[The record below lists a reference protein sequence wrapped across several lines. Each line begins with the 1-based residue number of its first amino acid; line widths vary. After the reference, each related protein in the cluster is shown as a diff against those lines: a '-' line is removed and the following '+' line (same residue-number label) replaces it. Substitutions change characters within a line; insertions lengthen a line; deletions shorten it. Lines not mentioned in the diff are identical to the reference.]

1 MAALEKQDEVLIV
14 NRRTGKALQ
23 CTGLDN
29 GQVVVQAAP
38 SGEDAQ
44 VWSVVKGKEGVKLMN
59 KASGKVLDVMHGST
73 EAGAWVQTWE
83 DVDGQSQV
91 WKLARATATY
101 KKIVNTLSGNVLD
114 IVDMR
119 EDDGAPTQIWED
131 VEGLGQQW
139 KLVEL
144 AEFARKGIQTRTHS
158 AKSSEP
164 DPAEAPAP
172 KAPRAKKAAAQAAAP
187 VEAPVKAP
195 AKRGRKPK
203 AEAAP
208 KAEAPKAPAKRGRKP
223 ANKT

>member
-1 MAALEKQDEVLIV
+1 
-14 NRRTGKALQ
+14 
-23 CTGLDN
+23 
-29 GQVVVQAAP
+29 
-38 SGEDAQ
+38 
-44 VWSVVKGKEGVKLMN
+44 
-59 KASGKVLDVMHGST
+59 
-73 EAGAWVQTWE
+73 
-83 DVDGQSQV
+83 
-91 WKLARATATY
+91 
-101 KKIVNTLSGNVLD
+101 
-114 IVDMR
+114 MR

-172 KAPRAKKAAAQAAAP
+172 KAPRTKKAAAP